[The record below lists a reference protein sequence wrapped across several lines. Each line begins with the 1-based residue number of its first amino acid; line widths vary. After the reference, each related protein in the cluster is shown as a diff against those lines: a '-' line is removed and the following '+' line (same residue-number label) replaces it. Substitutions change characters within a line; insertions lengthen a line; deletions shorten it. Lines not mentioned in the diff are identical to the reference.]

1 MNNIDSILRLPDVI
15 KATGLRR
22 SAIYEA
28 VRSGDFPR
36 SVKLTARARGWL
48 ASDIMTWIG
57 SRERAQRRA
66 AR

>member
-15 KATGLRR
+15 KAVGLRR

-36 SVKLTARARGWL
+36 PVALTARARGWL
-48 ASDIMTWIG
+48 ESDIMKWIR
-57 SRERAQRRA
+57 SRERAQRRM